1 MTAKDEKIF
10 EIMKEKKTDCDTA
23 ELLFRDELEEMYPEI
38 ENPDVREEIYEGEKM
53 IKGQSSNLVFT
64 QRYAAEELQ
73 GLIGFTVADIMDEDE
88 ESAICLVLENDHH
101 VRIDLLIPADGL
113 AYASGF
119 YAVDRDGKRI

>member
-1 MTAKDEKIF
+1 
-10 EIMKEKKTDCDTA
+10 
-23 ELLFRDELEEMYPEI
+23 
-38 ENPDVREEIYEGEKM
+38 M

-73 GLIGFTVADIMDEDE
+73 DLIGFTVADITGEDE
-88 ESAICLVLENDHH
+88 ESAIHLVLENTHH
-101 VRIDLLIPADGL
+101 VRIELLIPADGS